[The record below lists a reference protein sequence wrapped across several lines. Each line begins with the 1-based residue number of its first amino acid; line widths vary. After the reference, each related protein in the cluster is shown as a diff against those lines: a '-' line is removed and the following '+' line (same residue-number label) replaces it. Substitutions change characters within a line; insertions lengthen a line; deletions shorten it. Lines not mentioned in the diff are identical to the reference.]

1 MEARRI
7 SAVLCSGDLER
18 SRMFY
23 EQVVGLTL
31 SPETIPNHLLFECG
45 DGTTLLVYG
54 RPAPNKADHTQ
65 VRFWTDDVDS
75 DVREL
80 ESRGAV
86 FEDYDFPTLTT
97 VAHVATTLGIGK
109 SAWFRT
115 PTETRSPSSSPSS
128 HFGAAHSVGQP
139 RLRAQCAG
147 RLPALCSIGLSH
159 LRAPPARLRHFQREG
174 RRVRVTSSAYGD
186 SPDLHAQPG
195 FRRMSH
201 ERSFVRNSPVPRI
214 RRGGVCQASAWRRS
228 HPATVATGAFL
239 MQREAVH

>member
-18 SRMFY
+18 SRTFY
-23 EQVVGLTL
+23 EQVVELTL

-65 VRFWTDDVDS
+65 VRFWTDDVES

-97 VAHVATTLGIGK
+97 VGSRRHDPRHRQVGLVQGPRRKHARPLPARVATSGR
-109 SAWFRT
+109 RT
-115 PTETRSPSSSPSS
+115 PSDSL
-128 HFGAAHSVGQP
+128 ACA
-139 RLRAQCAG
+139 LRVREC
-147 RLPALCSIGLSH
+147 LPALCSIGLD
-159 LRAPPARLRHFQREG
+159 LRAIPTKPSA
-174 RRVRVTSSAYGD
+174 TSSARSQASATSSTGD
-186 SPDLHAQPG
+186 SPLACA
-195 FRRMSH
+195 
-201 ERSFVRNSPVPRI
+201 
-214 RRGGVCQASAWRRS
+214 GVANV
-228 HPATVATGAFL
+228 T
-239 MQREAVH
+239 